1 MAQTARALSNVTA
14 GFSSLSLETT
24 RSAATVKSFCGLR
37 ATPVAFQR
45 FGASGLK
52 QSRQVAAP
60 SRRSFGIRAARVA
73 GVEIPNNKRI
83 ECALTYIYGV
93 GDTTAKVILND
104 TGILNKRTREL
115 SEEELSALRSE
126 VEKYM
131 VEGDLRRFT
140 SLNIKRLKDIQCYR
154 GRRHIM
160 QLPCRGQKTKTNART
175 RRGKKVAIAG
185 KKKAPR

>member
-1 MAQTARALSNVTA
+1 MALTARALSSITA
-14 GFSSLSLETT
+14 GFSGLSLERTGS
-24 RSAATVKSFCGLR
+24 SAALKSYCGLR
-37 ATPVAFQR
+37 ATPVVVDR
-45 FGASGLK
+45 FGSSGLR
-52 QSRQVAAP
+52 QNRQVATP
-60 SRRSFGIRAARVA
+60 SRRPLGIRAARVA

-115 SEEELSALRSE
+115 SEEELSSLRAE

-131 VEGDLRRFT
+131 VEGDLRRFN

-160 QLPCRGQKTKTNART
+160 NLPCRGQKTKTNART